1 MDHDAGIRAFVGALL
16 ASKFNIAEASG
27 GSEALKMMK
36 RRSPTLIICAMKLD
50 DMDGLEFLTEIR
62 AEERFRHIPII
73 IISGKE
79 SMDQQISALEKG
91 ADAYLPKPFNP
102 KHLMALVDSLLGRG
116 EINREYGGSARS
128 AVQQIA
134 GKTVR
139 NEDKDL
145 IVKIS
150 DIIIKNIENE
160 ALTPEMVAAEAALS
174 KMQLYRKLRSAVGMT
189 PTEFIRSIR
198 LENARKLLRT
208 SHKTALEIMYA
219 CGFANKT
226 YFYREFK
233 KKYGVT
239 PKQYRNSEQK

>member
-1 MDHDAGIRAFVGALL
+1 M
-16 ASKFNIAEASG
+16 ET
-27 GSEALKMMK
+27 MW
-36 RRSPTLIICAMKLD
+36 LD
-50 DMDGLEFLTEIR
+50 
-62 AEERFRHIPII
+62 
-73 IISGKE
+73 
-79 SMDQQISALEKG
+79 
-91 ADAYLPKPFNP
+91 
-102 KHLMALVDSLLGRG
+102 
-116 EINREYGGSARS
+116 ARS

-239 PKQYRNSEQK
+239 PKQYRDSEQK